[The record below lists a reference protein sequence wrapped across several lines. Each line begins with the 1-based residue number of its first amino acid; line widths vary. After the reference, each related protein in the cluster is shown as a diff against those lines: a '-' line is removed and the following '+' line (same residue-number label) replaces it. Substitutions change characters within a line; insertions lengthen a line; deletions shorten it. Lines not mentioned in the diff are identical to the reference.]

1 MSTELN
7 MPQMGYDMQ
16 EGTVVRWLVSEGAE
30 VKEGDPVA
38 EIETDKAVVEFESYA
53 SGLLHRILVPEGTA
67 VPVGQAIAIVAVE
80 GEEVS
85 EMPEQDAPSSDVE
98 QAPTEESTKPEKS
111 MAEEASAV
119 AEAPTPVEEAPTPVA
134 RLVRASPVARKLA
147 EEKGIDLTQ
156 IAGTG
161 PGGRITRD
169 DVLAAEAASPAEEPE
184 DEAPADEATAEE
196 APEEAPAAEESV
208 DEQMEEEAV
217 AEEASEDEGID
228 EEAAPEPVEP
238 ERDKDLVPLTRM
250 RQQIS
255 RVTVKSKQEKPH
267 FYVSAEIDMTRAM
280 EFRRQA
286 NSDLESEGVRVTV
299 NDLIIK
305 ACAKALEK
313 HPKFNAYLERDAIR
327 LNQSINI
334 GVAIAQEEGL
344 IVPAIMDCGN
354 KSLRDIAS
362 DSKDLAARATSGS
375 LQTQEYTGGTF
386 AISNLGMFDVTS
398 FSAIIHPPQTAVV
411 AVGTVAKRPV
421 VKDDEIV
428 IAQMMTAT
436 LSADHRIVDGA
447 EGAQFLIE
455 VKEQLQNPLNMVV

>member
-16 EGTVVRWLVSEGAE
+16 EGTVVRWLVPEGAE

-67 VPVGQAIAIVAVE
+67 VPVGQAIAIVAAE
-80 GEEVS
+80 GEDLS
-85 EMPEQDAPSSDVE
+85 AMPETDPPPSDMEQTPPDESAEVE
-98 QAPTEESTKPEKS
+98 DQTEEEVP
-111 MAEEASAV
+111 AV
-119 AEAPTPVEEAPTPVA
+119 AEAPTPVEQAPAPAA

-147 EEKGIDLTQ
+147 EDKGINLSQ
-156 IAGTG
+156 LVGTG

-169 DVLAAEAASPAEEPE
+169 DVLAAEAAAPVEEPE
-184 DEAPADEATAEE
+184 PESLE
-196 APEEAPAAEESV
+196 EEAPAEEVAPEEPMVEEAPVEESEAPV
-208 DEQMEEEAV
+208 EEEA
-217 AEEASEDEGID
+217 EEES
-228 EEAAPEPVEP
+228 APETVEP
-238 ERDKDLVPLTRM
+238 EPAHDEDLVPLTRM

-267 FYVSAEIDMTRAM
+267 FYVSAEIDMTRTM
-280 EFRRQA
+280 EFRQQV
-286 NSDLESEGVRVTV
+286 NSDLEPQGVRVTV

-313 HPKFNAYLERDAIR
+313 YPKFNAYLEDDAIR

-344 IVPAIMDCGN
+344 IVPAIMDCGD

-362 DSKDLAARATSGS
+362 ASKDLAARATSGS

-398 FSAIIHPPQTAVV
+398 FAAIIHPPQTAVV

-421 VKDDEIV
+421 VKDDQIV

-455 VKEQLQNPLNMVV
+455 IKEQLQNPLNMVV